1 MQNIGNTYQTIKN
14 NVASNGNVNSTVSKQ
29 NAADFSDLFSS
40 LTGSLNSTSLTTT
53 SSVQNSKNVK
63 SSVRTGKN
71 VKPVSSNKTLNKSS
85 NTKADTLAA
94 NKNSVKQ
101 NNHAVKTDSAKT
113 DSTKAKSAES
123 VNSSDDEDILANEKK
138 TMSSD
143 EILMSELLGTE
154 NTELVLDNSDFL
166 ANADNYTVDFT
177 NTNQV
182 MDASDVNALNQKIE
196 LVDKI
201 VQRSSDLIQGNAT
214 NNSTNNATNG
224 DTLNLESS
232 SDLEELKNSLLNL
245 SNEDLSSIENLDDSK
260 LNEFVK
266 TALTAKLSTQNS
278 AQNSANTLNV
288 GANTVSAEDT
298 GLDSWFNEL
307 LADADVESVKVTS
320 NESENTDFGA
330 DDFDLI
336 EQSLKLS
343 QTLDDRLA
351 KADVKSKIDSIMDSK
366 EEASENTLAKSLEL
380 LRGATQGK
388 TNTDAVS
395 SRITLDN
402 TNLNTASEQKI
413 SSNGLQSLEQA
424 IKSAVESS
432 TVAMS
437 SDLSDGGSSDSNQ
450 NQSFQSMLQ
459 QSAATNKEN
468 AQSQISK
475 QFDLLTMSSNL
486 KQNAQALTEK
496 VMQMA
501 SKNLKTMDLTLNP
514 HGLGK
519 MKISLDVGSG
529 DDVTKISISASSP
542 ATKALVEQGMDALR
556 QTLRDNDINAKAE
569 VTEYEDGSFE
579 QNQNQEFADN
589 QNQSQNEESQQNAD
603 AQNYGTVFASDNDK
617 DNVSENLTENGTE
630 NIINSQNGDSVSYFA

>member
-29 NAADFSDLFSS
+29 NASDFSDLFSS
-40 LTGSLNSTSLTTT
+40 LTGSINSKSLTAA
-53 SSVQNSKNVK
+53 SSVQNCMNVK
-63 SSVRTGKN
+63 SSVRTIKN
-71 VKPVSSNKTLNKSS
+71 VKSTSSNKTLDKSS
-85 NTKADTLAA
+85 NLKTNTLAS

-101 NNHAVKTDSAKT
+101 NNHAVKIDQAK
-113 DSTKAKSAES
+113 
-123 VNSSDDEDILANEKK
+123 VNDVKTNSDDEEISAKK
-138 TMSSD
+138 NISSQD
-143 EILMSELLGTE
+143 EIFISDLLGTE
-154 NTELVLDNSDFL
+154 NTELVLDNTDL
-166 ANADNYTVDFT
+166 LGTTDNYTVDFS
-177 NTNQV
+177 NSNQV
-182 MDASDVNALNQKIE
+182 MNASDVNALNQKIE

-201 VQRSSDLIQGNAT
+201 AQRSSDLLGGNA
-214 NNSTNNATNG
+214 NNTE
-224 DTLNLESS
+224 LEN
-232 SDLEELKNSLLNL
+232 LKNSLLNL

-266 TALTAKLSTQNS
+266 NAIDATLKSGV
-278 AQNSANTLNV
+278 NTSETTLKAGSSEESN
-288 GANTVSAEDT
+288 
-298 GLDSWFNEL
+298 LDSWFNEL
-307 LADADVESVKVTS
+307 LGDAEVESVKVTS

-343 QTLDDRLA
+343 KSLDDRLS

-380 LRGATQGK
+380 LRGATQAK
-388 TNTDAVS
+388 SDTTS
-395 SRITLDN
+395 SLTLDS
-402 TNLNTASEQKI
+402 TNLNRVNLNNSQDQKI
-413 SSNGLQSLEQA
+413 SSNGFQSLEQA
-424 IKSAVESS
+424 IKSAFESS
-432 TVAMS
+432 SSAMS
-437 SDLSDGGSSDSNQ
+437 QDLSHDSNSDTNQ

-468 AQSQISK
+468 AQNQISK
-475 QFDLLTMSSNL
+475 QFDLLSMSSNL

-519 MKISLDVGSG
+519 MKISLDVGSA

-542 ATKALVEQGMDALR
+542 ATKALVEQGMEALR

-569 VTEYEDGSFE
+569 VTEYEDNSSN
-579 QNQNQEFADN
+579 QNSNQEFAGN
-589 QNQSQNEESQQNAD
+589 EHQSQHGQQE
-603 AQNYGTVFASDNDK
+603 QNHDDLSYGTFFASKDENDNL
-617 DNVSENLTENGTE
+617 SENLTENQTE
-630 NIINSQNGDSVSYFA
+630 NIMNSQNGDSVSYFA